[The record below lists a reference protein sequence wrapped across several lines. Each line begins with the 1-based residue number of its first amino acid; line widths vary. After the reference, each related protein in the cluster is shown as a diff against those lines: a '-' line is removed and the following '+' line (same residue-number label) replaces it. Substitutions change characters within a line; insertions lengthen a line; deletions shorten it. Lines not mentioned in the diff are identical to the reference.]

1 MDWKWSEA
9 LREGM
14 SDAPFLELAQI
25 EIPDTL
31 RNPSDSDMELAM
43 PSKGHSLKTWGR
55 TAGTLTDDPHWI
67 GVKRSTPLHFDPKY
81 PRYTHHLMLRVDE
94 RLRLRGYDKNEVQL
108 SRGTY
113 FVMDGHSPHQ
123 MFSEPRGGVWYFAV
137 SIDAHEPREQKATLE
152 KLFEYAE
159 SAPFFTPDLKMVAVA

>member
-1 MDWKWSEA
+1 MDWKWEIKP
-9 LREGM
+9 REGM
-14 SDAPFLELAQI
+14 RHMPFLEVAQV

-31 RNPSDSDMELAM
+31 RNPSESDMELAM

-55 TAGTLTDDPHWI
+55 TEGTLTDDPHWI
-67 GVKRSTPLHFDPKY
+67 GVKRATPLHYDPKY

-94 RLRLRGYDKNEVQL
+94 RFGLRGYDKEAVSL

-123 MFSEPRGGVWYFAV
+123 LFSEPRGGVWYFAV
-137 SIDAHEPREQKATLE
+137 SIDADEPREREATLE
-152 KLFEYAE
+152 KLFTYAE
-159 SAPFFTPDLKMVAVA
+159 TAPFFTPDLKMVAVT